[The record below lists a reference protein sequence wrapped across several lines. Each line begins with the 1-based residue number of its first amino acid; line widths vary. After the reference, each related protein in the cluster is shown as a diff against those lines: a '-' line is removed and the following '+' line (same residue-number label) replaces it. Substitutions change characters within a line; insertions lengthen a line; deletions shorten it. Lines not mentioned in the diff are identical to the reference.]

1 METSDISDGEYTESQ
16 ETERETDGLRVND
29 GSRNIT
35 ESLSN
40 TVEKLKGDIA
50 GLKFCIENIAA
61 KDLSFYTGFPS
72 YESLMA
78 CYNYLGPGV
87 DDLMYWGSKDKDVGH
102 GQS

>member
-1 METSDISDGEYTESQ
+1 MNLHLTLSGLWASDVS
-16 ETERETDGLRVND
+16 REV
-29 GSRNIT
+29 I
-35 ESLSN
+35 ESLRN

-50 GLKFCIENIAA
+50 GSNFCIENIAA

-72 YESLMA
+72 YESMMA

-102 GQS
+102 GRSRTLLVV